1 MCPDPCSMKER
12 TRAGKTKDLAEGA
25 RNDLAAG
32 IGMQSLLLQP
42 RTDESKREDIGLSR
56 CHPA

>member
-12 TRAGKTKDLAEGA
+12 TRAGKTKDLAKGTW
-25 RNDLAAG
+25 NDLAVG
-32 IGMQSLLLQP
+32 IGMQFLLLQP
-42 RTDESKREDIGLSR
+42 RTDESKREDISLSG